1 MLSTTLSSINIT
13 RFYLNRISM
22 INLLPLLQYSLC
34 ILIFKII
41 FFSLLAAY
49 SWIPLF
55 IKYGHLSL
63 LIQMFRPFTFNAI
76 IDVSSVQ
83 FSSVAQSC
91 LTLGNSM
98 DCSMPGFSLH
108 HQLLEGVQTHVH
120 WVSDAMLPSHSLSSP
135 SPPTFNRSQ
144 HHSLF

>member
-63 LIQMFRPFTFNAI
+63 LIQMLRPFTFNAI
-76 IDVSSVQ
+76 INVSSVQ

-108 HQLLEGVQTHVH
+108 HQLLEGAQTHVH

-144 HHSLF
+144 HHGLF